1 MLVAYPALFY
11 YDPNEESANPY
22 FVSFPDIENSATQGE
37 SPAHA
42 ILMASDYLGITL
54 ADALEQGRSL
64 AQPSDINSL
73 SLEANN
79 PFKDDEDMTLNYDP
93 EKSFISLV
101 SVDVANYLGSQE
113 PIKKTLTIP
122 RWADRLG
129 RELGLNFSQT
139 LTDAI
144 AHKKLGSKAESKS

>member
-11 YDPNEESANPY
+11 YDPDEVPANPY
-22 FVSFPDIENSATQGE
+22 FVTFPDLKNSATQGE

-42 ILMASDYLGITL
+42 IFMASDYLGITL

-64 AQPSDINSL
+64 PQPSDINAL
-73 SLEANN
+73 SLKANN

-122 RWADRLG
+122 RWADKIG
-129 RELGLNFSQT
+129 CELGLNFSQT

-144 AHKKLGSKAESKS
+144 ANKKLGSNS

>member
-22 FVSFPDIENSATQGE
+22 FVSFPDIELSATQGE

-42 ILMASDYLGITL
+42 IFIASDYLGITL

-93 EKSFISLV
+93 KKSFISLV

-129 RELGLNFSQT
+129 RQLGLNFSQT

-144 AHKKLGSKAESKS
+144 ANKKLGSKAESKS

>member
-11 YDPNEESANPY
+11 YDPEEASANPY
-22 FVSFPDIENSATQGE
+22 FVTFPDLKNSATQGE
-37 SPAHA
+37 SPAQA
-42 ILMASDYLGITL
+42 LLMASDYLGMAL
-54 ADALEQGRSL
+54 AAQVEQGESL
-64 AQPSDINSL
+64 PQPSAINDL

-79 PFKDDEDMTLNYDP
+79 PFKEDEDMTLNYDP
-93 EKSFISLV
+93 DKSFISLV
-101 SVDVANYLGSQE
+101 SVDLANYLGSQE

-144 AHKKLGSKAESKS
+144 AHKRLGSNS

>member
-1 MLVAYPALFY
+1 
-11 YDPNEESANPY
+11 
-22 FVSFPDIENSATQGE
+22 
-37 SPAHA
+37 
-42 ILMASDYLGITL
+42 MASDYLGMAL
-54 ADALEQGRSL
+54 AAQVERGSSL
-64 AQPSDINSL
+64 PQASAINDL

-101 SVDVANYLGSQE
+101 SVDLANYLGSQE

-122 RWADRLG
+122 RWADKIG

-144 AHKKLGSKAESKS
+144 AHKKLGSKAKAESKS